1 MQIRG
6 EHDKKASLSDEQSKC
21 KYYSLCRHRRTELP
35 CTVSEVAERYC
46 KIYKLFHNIEVRDNG
61 HALTA

>member
-1 MQIRG
+1 M
-6 EHDKKASLSDEQSKC
+6 SDEQSKC